1 MNDMAWIDAATKIN
15 GGYLTGKLFNRSAVT
30 VSSWINAPNSSW
42 VTMGRVQCTGVDMED
57 FNVASIGWAK
67 QLAQQINTVWWAIDV
82 DQDQYYHVSLIGFF
96 KKMGTTTCE
105 LNLKL
110 RIFTDE
116 TTYTDSD
123 ITVGNMVTNWYE
135 QQTANSTHL
144 NPVFKQTYY
153 NGTNYILIGC
163 YIRTITAAGRQE
175 KFDGWAVPVAAFKT
189 LIGGDIPESEESPE
203 FGPAAEPAGYTGKA
217 TFDDHSDRVDFPTD
231 PASVISLGFI
241 NVYKCDVNSLSQ
253 LGETIF
259 PDVAAAVDVPDAIS
273 KLSDAI
279 WNSRLIDYVISVH
292 VVPGNVTGGTLEA
305 IKVGTRTLQ
314 GIMGRPVSNEYFEV
328 DFQSIHTDD
337 IFENY
342 ADMNCTCKL
351 FLPFY
356 GYISLPPE
364 AWNGGDIHVKYKF
377 NVIDGSF
384 MAYVESTSGYSK
396 LNSVIG
402 QYGGTACVHIPTTGA
417 NYASM
422 FSTLIGAGTQV
433 AASAAKGNA
442 VGAAS
447 SLLNVAANMG
457 AGGGIEGSGNYN
469 ASSSFMSMRKPFLL
483 LELPVP
489 QFSSR
494 FEREHGLP
502 SYVSMSLSSLTGFVQ
517 CDKPEITFSCTD
529 EEAEEIRKLLEEG
542 VIL

>member
-1 MNDMAWIDAATKIN
+1 MAWIDAATKIN

-96 KKMGTTTCE
+96 KKTGTTTCE

>member
-1 MNDMAWIDAATKIN
+1 MAWIDAATKIN

-96 KKMGTTTCE
+96 KKTGTTTCE

-502 SYVSMSLSSLTGFVQ
+502 SYVSMSLATLTGFVQ

>member
-1 MNDMAWIDAATKIN
+1 MAWIDAATKIN

-502 SYVSMSLSSLTGFVQ
+502 SYVSMSLATLTGFVQ

>member
-1 MNDMAWIDAATKIN
+1 MAWIDAATKIN
-15 GGYLTGKLFNRSAVT
+15 GGYLTGKLFNRSAVS
-30 VSSWINAPNSSW
+30 VSTWALAPQSSW
-42 VTMGRVQCTGVDMED
+42 VTMGRVQCSGVDMED
-57 FNVASIGWAK
+57 FNVMSLPWF
-67 QLAQQINTVWWAIDV
+67 QQMATDGNVWHVWWAIDV
-82 DQDQYYHVSLIGFF
+82 DQDTYYHVSLIC
-96 KKMGTTTCE
+96 KVCKYATTNATMK
-105 LNLKL
+105 LQL

-116 TTYTDSD
+116 STYTDNE
-123 ITVGNMVTNWYE
+123 ITVGDMNITWYGSGGNMH
-135 QQTANSTHL
+135 STHL

-153 NGTNYILIGC
+153 SGTNYILIGA
-163 YIRTITAAGRQE
+163 YVRNMSAGGRSE
-175 KFDGWAVPVAAFKT
+175 NFNGWAVSVADFKT
-189 LIGGDIPESEESPE
+189 LIGGDIPEQEESPE

-259 PDVAAAVDVPDAIS
+259 PDIAAAVDVPDAIS

-292 VVPGNVTGGTLEA
+292 VVPGNVSGGTLEA

-314 GIMGRPVSNEYFEV
+314 GIMGRPISSEYFEV

-342 ADMNCTCKL
+342 ADLNCTCKL

-384 MAYVESTSGYSK
+384 MAFVESTSGYSK

-489 QFSSR
+489 QFSSK

-502 SYVSMSLSSLTGFVQ
+502 SYVSMSLATLTGFVQ